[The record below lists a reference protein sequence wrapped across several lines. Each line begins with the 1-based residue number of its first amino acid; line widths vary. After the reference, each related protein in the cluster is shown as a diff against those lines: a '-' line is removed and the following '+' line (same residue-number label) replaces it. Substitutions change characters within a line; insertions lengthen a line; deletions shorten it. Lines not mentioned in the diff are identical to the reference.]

1 MCTLAGKLLKGGFS
15 AQNSRKRPAL
25 WRQKHRPPRPSR
37 CPAGP
42 LLSPVP
48 GKVCPEA
55 EPVWRVAAFVRCSK
69 TATAKGKI
77 RGKGCGL
84 RRTRGLW
91 EIRGERAFFK
101 KPPGNFFFRH
111 F

>member
-77 RGKGCGL
+77 HGKGCGL

-91 EIRGERAFFK
+91 EITWRKSIF
-101 KPPGNFFFRH
+101 
-111 F
+111 